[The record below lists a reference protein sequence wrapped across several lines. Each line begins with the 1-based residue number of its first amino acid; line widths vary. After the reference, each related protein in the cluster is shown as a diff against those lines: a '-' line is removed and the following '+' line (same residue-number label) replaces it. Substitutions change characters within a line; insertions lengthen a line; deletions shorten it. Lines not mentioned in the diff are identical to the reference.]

1 MPGSKG
7 MDIINALNHE
17 IRRDTLV
24 LLEKSPMSYSQL
36 LEKFG
41 IATGKLNYH
50 LKLMDGL
57 IAKDENGHYILTAL
71 GQKALAIMKELVS
84 QSADGGTPGTEVA
97 KSAPDDTVNLDAKA
111 MKLLEYIKTRLD
123 EGQDGSALYPYTL
136 DTRRRIIL
144 SVSVAVTVT
153 TLMIATGIIGAQD
166 PGPELGSGSMV
177 AWPILSIIIVMGILV
192 VILTAFKVRALK
204 KKAAARAA
212 RAKEFST

>member
-1 MPGSKG
+1 MPGTNG

-57 IAKDENGHYILTAL
+57 IAKDENGHYILTGL

-97 KSAPDDTVNLDAKA
+97 KSAPDDTMKLDAKA
-111 MKLLEYIKTRLD
+111 MRLLEYIRARID
-123 EGQDGSALYPYTL
+123 EGQDGSTLYPYTL
-136 DTRRRIIL
+136 DTRKRIL
-144 SVSVAVTVT
+144 VSSSIGAAVAMLMVVLGIIGSTNQDPEPGTGTPIAWSIIAV
-153 TLMIATGIIGAQD
+153 MIATGA
-166 PGPELGSGSMV
+166 
-177 AWPILSIIIVMGILV
+177 LV
-192 VILTAFKVRALK
+192 VLMTVFKVRALK
-204 KKAAARAA
+204 KRAAARVA
-212 RAKEFST
+212 REKEFST

>member
-1 MPGSKG
+1 

-84 QSADGGTPGTEVA
+84 QTADGGTPGTEVA
-97 KSAPDDTVNLDAKA
+97 KPAPDDTVKLDAKA
-111 MKLLEYIKTRLD
+111 MKLLEYIRTRID
-123 EGQDGSALYPYTL
+123 EGQDGSTFYPYTL
-136 DTRRRIIL
+136 DTRKRIL
-144 SVSVAVTVT
+144 FSVSIGAAVAM
-153 TLMIATGIIGAQD
+153 LMVVFGIIGATSPDPD
-166 PGPELGSGSMV
+166 PGTRSSGS
-177 AWPILSIIIVMGILV
+177 WFILSIIIATGILFV
-192 VILTAFKVRALK
+192 LITVFKVRILK
-204 KKAAARAA
+204 KRAAARAA
-212 RAKEFST
+212 REKEFSA